1 MIKTSLIIYI
11 VLLFS
16 INSFQNDKKEYEFL
30 NSEIYKILYIPK
42 NETIII
48 KEAVLDITS
57 INNST
62 NEVFFS
68 QIFWKNYHEGVLG
81 TNSENVIKLEQEID
95 FNYLNKQIVTKDKWN
110 FNLLNF
116 NAKKYKKYK
125 IKKGTYYY
133 GVSKPIFSKNGDY
146 VFVYIE
152 KLCDYDLCGSGT
164 VKVFKRNNS
173 SWDFYVQFP
182 VWLS

>member
-1 MIKTSLIIYI
+1 MKTSVIIYI

-16 INSFQNDKKEYEFL
+16 INSIQDNRREYEFL
-30 NSEIYKILYIPK
+30 NSEINKILHVPK

-48 KEAVLDITS
+48 KEAILDINS

-62 NEVFFS
+62 NEVFLS
-68 QIFWKNYHEGVLG
+68 HKFWNNYHEGVLG
-81 TNSENVIKLEQEID
+81 TNSKNVIKLEQEID
-95 FNYLNKQIVTKDKWN
+95 FNYLQKQIKTKPKWN
-110 FNLLNF
+110 FNLFNF
-116 NAKKYKKYK
+116 NAKKYKKYN

-133 GVSKPIFSKNGDY
+133 GISKPIFSKNGDY

-152 KLCDYDLCGSGT
+152 KLCDYDLCGAGT

-173 SWDFYVQFP
+173 SWNFYVQFP
-182 VWLS
+182 IWLS